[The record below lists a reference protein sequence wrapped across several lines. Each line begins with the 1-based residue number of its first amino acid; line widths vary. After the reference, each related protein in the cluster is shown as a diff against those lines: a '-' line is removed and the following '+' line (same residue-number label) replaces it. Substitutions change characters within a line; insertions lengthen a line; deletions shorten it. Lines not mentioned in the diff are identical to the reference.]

1 MAEKKL
7 NIAMF
12 GQKRVPSREGG
23 IEVVVDELST
33 RLAAKGHS
41 VVCYNRKGR
50 HVAGAVPD
58 RRTEYK
64 GVQIR
69 EVPTLDRRG
78 LAAFTAAFFA
88 ALAASFSR
96 ADVVHIHAE
105 GPAFFAFL
113 PKLFGKRV
121 IVTIHGLDWARA
133 KWGRFASSIIRTGE
147 RNAVRYADEIIV
159 LSAAVKDYF
168 RRQYSRE
175 THFIPNGVNRPEL
188 AEADEIAKW
197 GLKKDSYLLYLGR
210 LVPEKGVHYLV
221 EAAKGLQKPLV
232 IVGGSSDSQD
242 YVDRLKRSGQGV
254 IFTGFQ
260 QGRTLAELFS
270 NAYLFCLPSELEG
283 MPLSLLEAM
292 SYGNCCLVS
301 DIAECAEVVED
312 KAVTFRKGNVG
323 DLRDKLAYLID
334 RSDEV
339 ARYKRGAADFIC
351 RKCNWDDVVER
362 TLALYRE

>member
-1 MAEKKL
+1 MAEKFLK
-7 NIAMF
+7 IAMF
-12 GQKRVPSREGG
+12 GHKRVPSREGG

-41 VVCYNRKGR
+41 VVCYNRKGQ
-50 HVAGAVPD
+50 HVSGAALD

-64 GVQIR
+64 GVRIK
-69 EVPTLDRRG
+69 EVPTLNRRG
-78 LAAFTAAFFA
+78 LAALSAAFFA

-133 KWGRFASSIIRTGE
+133 KWGRVASWFIRAGE
-147 RNAVRYADEIIV
+147 KNAVRYADEIIV
-159 LSAAVKDYF
+159 LSAAVKEYF
-168 RRQYSRE
+168 RTKYGRE
-175 THFIPNGVNRPEL
+175 THFIPNGVNRPER
-188 AEADEIAKW
+188 AEADEIGKW
-197 GLKKDSYLLYLGR
+197 GLTKDSYILFLGR
-210 LVPEKGVHYLV
+210 LVPEKGVHTLV
-221 EAAKGLQKPLV
+221 EAAKGLSKQLV

-242 YVDRLKRSGQGV
+242 YVDRLKQAGEGA

-260 QGRTLAELFS
+260 QGRALAELFS
-270 NAYLFCLPSELEG
+270 NAYVFCLPSELEG

-301 DIAECAEVVED
+301 DIPECAEVVED
-312 KAVTFRKGNVG
+312 KALTFEKGNVRE
-323 DLRDKLAYLID
+323 LREKLAWLIGHP
-334 RSDEV
+334 DEV

-351 RKCNWDDVVER
+351 KKCSWDDVVEK
-362 TLALYRE
+362 TLALYR